1 VAHHRHN
8 NHNQARGGES
18 LPVRAPAYKYR
29 EAKLGSCQKPRVY
42 NPLDLEIIDY
52 VYEVAWEQVK
62 ARDLFRDTS
71 RDEERKLRLR
81 RLIFVL
87 AKPGKVDFDTL
98 CDRVMANLTEPWAIP
113 QPRRR
118 RSSTPEVG
126 A

>member
-1 VAHHRHN
+1 
-8 NHNQARGGES
+8 
-18 LPVRAPAYKYR
+18 
-29 EAKLGSCQKPRVY
+29 LGSCQKPRVY

-98 CDRVMANLTEPWAIP
+98 CDRVMANLTEPWAVP
-113 QPRRR
+113 QARRR
-118 RSSTPEVG
+118 RSLPPEV
-126 A
+126 AA